1 VIWQHTPYLSVLLL
15 MALASA
21 ILGIYVWRHRPS
33 LGVGPCVASF
43 VATACWNAGHSMG
56 LSSANCEAQ
65 LFWANV

>member
-1 VIWQHTPYLSVLLL
+1 MILQHTSYMSVLLL
-15 MALASA
+15 TALACA

-43 VATACWNAGHSMG
+43 VATACWNAGHSLE
-56 LSSANCEAQ
+56 LSSANCETQ